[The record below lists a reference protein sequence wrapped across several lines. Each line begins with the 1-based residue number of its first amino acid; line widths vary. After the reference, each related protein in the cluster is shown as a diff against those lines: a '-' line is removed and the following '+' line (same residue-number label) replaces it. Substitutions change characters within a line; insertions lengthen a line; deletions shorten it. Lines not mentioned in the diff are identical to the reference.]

1 MITAQQAK
9 ELSIEAFHQDLEAI
23 ELEIKAAAT
32 RGSICIKLG
41 EKYLTRSLTLA
52 RILREFGYNVQLLG
66 EVTEISWL

>member
-23 ELEIKAAAT
+23 ELEIKEAAT
-32 RGSICIKLG
+32 RGSTHIKLG
-41 EKYLTRSLTLA
+41 EKYLSRSITLA
-52 RILREFGYNVQLLG
+52 RILREFGYSVQLLG

>member
-9 ELSIEAFHQDLEAI
+9 ELSIEAFRQDLEAI
-23 ELEIKAAAT
+23 ELEIKEAAT

-41 EKYLTRSLTLA
+41 EKYINKSLTLG
-52 RILREFGYNVQLLG
+52 RILRELGYNVQLLG